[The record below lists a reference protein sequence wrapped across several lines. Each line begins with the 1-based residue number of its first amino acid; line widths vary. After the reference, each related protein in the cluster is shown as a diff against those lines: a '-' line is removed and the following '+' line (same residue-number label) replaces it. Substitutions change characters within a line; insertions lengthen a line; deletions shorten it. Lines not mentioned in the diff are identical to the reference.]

1 MNIHYDG
8 TNEKCPVPLV
18 KLRVMLKEMGKG
30 DTCRLILND
39 QGSKQDIPKWLTSRN
54 YSYSC
59 SQINDNTIELLIQN
73 H

>member
-18 KLRVMLKEMGKG
+18 KLRVMLKKMNKG
-30 DTCRLILND
+30 DTCTVKVND
-39 QGSKQDIPKWLTSRN
+39 QGSKQDIPKWLTSRDYE
-54 YSYSC
+54 YSAE
-59 SQINDNTIELLIQN
+59 QIDDNTLELLIYK